1 MAGGHWFYFL
11 PRANRRSHRVSAG
24 LTQLKLGGMPLFF
37 VIAFMNAFMMTV
49 IYEEIFFRKE
59 RAKNVSQ

>member
-1 MAGGHWFYFL
+1 MGIGFIFFL
-11 PRANRRSHRVSAG
+11 AQIGVVMVFSAG